1 MKNNSKI
8 KNLFLL
14 FFTFFK
20 IGLFTFGGGYA
31 MIALIEDICVEKK
44 KWISHDDM
52 LNVTVIAESTP
63 GPISIN
69 CATYIGYR
77 QAGFLGSVTAT
88 IGVILPSFI
97 IIFLISRVLD
107 NFLKYTVVSN
117 AFKGIKAAVGILI
130 IDASYKLLKQTKMSI
145 LNKIILIATVVVM
158 LAANIFSVRISSVIL
173 IISSAV
179 VSLSVYFVS
188 NKAVKK

>member
-52 LNVTVIAESTP
+52 LNVSVIAESTP

-145 LNKIILIATVVVM
+145 LNKIIMIATVVIM

-188 NKAVKK
+188 KKAVKK

>member
-77 QAGFLGSVTAT
+77 QAGFLGSVTAI

-188 NKAVKK
+188 KKAVKK

>member
-63 GPISIN
+63 GPILIN

-97 IIFLISRVLD
+97 IIYLISRVLD

-188 NKAVKK
+188 KKAVKK

>member
-97 IIFLISRVLD
+97 IIYLISRVLD

-188 NKAVKK
+188 KKAVKK

>member
-69 CATYIGYR
+69 CATYIGYS
-77 QAGFLGSVTAT
+77 QAGFLGSVIAT

-145 LNKIILIATVVVM
+145 LNKIILIATVVIM
-158 LAANIFSVRISSVIL
+158 FAANIFSVRISSVIL

-188 NKAVKK
+188 KKAVKK